1 MTCSDALRGTQHHSM
16 TLRPQSNHEETSAE
30 LKPKEI
36 LQSNWTHLQEHQSRE
51 SQAYTEKYSRLKETK
66 KM

>member
-1 MTCSDALRGTQHHSM
+1 M

-36 LQSNWTHLQEHQSRE
+36 LQRNWTHLQEHQSRE

-66 KM
+66 EM